1 MPQITVQ
8 DREGN
13 ILEVEATEGY
23 SLMETLRD
31 IDNGVEAICGG
42 MCSCA
47 TCHIY
52 VADDWMAK
60 LSPCGDEEQEILED
74 LQFRQENSRLSCQ
87 INVDASLEGIRV
99 TVAPEE

>member
-1 MPQITVQ
+1 MPQITVE

-13 ILEVEATEGY
+13 VLELDATEGY

-52 VADDWMAK
+52 VADEWMSK
-60 LSPCGDEEQEILED
+60 LPPRSDDEQDILED
-74 LQFRQENSRLSCQ
+74 LQFMQENSRLSCQ
-87 INVDASLEGIRV
+87 INVDSSLEGIRV